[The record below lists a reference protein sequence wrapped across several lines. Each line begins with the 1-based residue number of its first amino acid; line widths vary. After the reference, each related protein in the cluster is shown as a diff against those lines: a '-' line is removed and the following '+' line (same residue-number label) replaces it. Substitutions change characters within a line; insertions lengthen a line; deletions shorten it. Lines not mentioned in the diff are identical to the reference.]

1 MNDMIEIAVQ
11 NWYLALILI
20 DKGELEKAKI
30 HLAEA
35 KRLDENIMERKPGI
49 AWLRVAEYRLALA
62 TNSQNANIKK
72 RIAYQAMEKLGMKD
86 IDEYLDKE
94 YFF

>member
-1 MNDMIEIAVQ
+1 MIEIAVQ
-11 NWYLALILI
+11 NWYLALVLI
-20 DKGELEKAKI
+20 DKGDLEKAKA
-30 HLAEA
+30 HLAET

-62 TNSQNANIKK
+62 TNASNVQSSRRAAYNA
-72 RIAYQAMEKLGMKD
+72 MSKLGMKM
-86 IDEYLDKE
+86 IDAYLDKE